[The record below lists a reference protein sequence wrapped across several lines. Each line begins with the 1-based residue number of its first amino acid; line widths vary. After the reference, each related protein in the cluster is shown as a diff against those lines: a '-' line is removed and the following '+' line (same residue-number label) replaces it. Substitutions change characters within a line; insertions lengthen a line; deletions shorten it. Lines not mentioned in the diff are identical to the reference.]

1 VAVGDAQNSKPTV
14 GKPFAKGQ
22 SGNPGGRPAVAR
34 EFRKRCREFMEQ
46 EGGGW
51 DELISLAKDRK
62 AKEQRYALEL
72 IAAYAYG
79 RPKQGVELSGPDG
92 APVALDIDTAS
103 LVRKARELAAKADG
117 GK

>member
-1 VAVGDAQNSKPTV
+1 MDTVNRGDNGRDSRGRFT
-14 GKPFAKGQ
+14 KGNK
-22 SGNPGGRPAVAR
+22 GGGRPAIASD
-34 EFRKRCREFMEQ
+34 FRKRCREFMEAD
-46 EGGGW
+46 GW
-51 DELISLAKDRK
+51 RILIDMASDPK

-92 APVALDIDTAS
+92 APVQIDLDTAA
-103 LVRKARELAAKADG
+103 LVRKARELASKADG